1 MSKVQNKHNKRT
13 SISATGFDP
22 ASIEV
27 FRIYA
32 LVGADS
38 GAGSWVLCY
47 WTVIQNC
54 YQEKFF
60 EFIKHFI
67 ELGVMC
73 KPKISTRV

>member
-38 GAGSWVLCY
+38 GAGS
-47 WTVIQNC
+47 
-54 YQEKFF
+54 
-60 EFIKHFI
+60 
-67 ELGVMC
+67 
-73 KPKISTRV
+73 